1 MSDTIF
7 HLLSISQLKNQSF
20 IDKNQLSLLKLRL
33 VSTFSSILSDKNKIA
48 GKNLIVSNK
57 IFGNKNIIIFFLYK
71 KIYISLLNNSGN

>member
-48 GKNLIVSNK
+48 EKNLIVSNK

-71 KIYISLLNNSGN
+71 KIYISLLKNSGN

>member
-33 VSTFSSILSDKNKIA
+33 VSTFSTILSDKNKIA
-48 GKNLIVSNK
+48 EKNLIVSNK

-71 KIYISLLNNSGN
+71 KIYISLLKNSGN